1 MGRGQWRT
9 KPDEVELRGF
19 NRSLAEI
26 EWLLLILILAYIVVP
41 GTRVDDPPTVILACA
56 AFAAFVIGFRYL
68 NLFRLEAPWKLTLE
82 TWAMILL
89 IAVVVWHTGKFD
101 SPLNH
106 LYLLAIIF
114 SALTLGKVV
123 TLLEVGLIAALY
135 LHASYGALG
144 TEVFAYR
151 TFSYVMLQF
160 TPYVLVAYLTSLLAA
175 DMSHAR
181 ASVQKLSETD
191 DLTGLPNMRAFS
203 TALEHQCQRAE
214 AGGKSFGVMM
224 IDADQLKEINDRLGH
239 DAGNEMILHIAAS
252 IRRGLRGSD
261 LLARFGGDEF
271 VVLLPNADEEGTGA
285 VAERVRR
292 SVANSAV
299 DVGGESLAVT
309 VSIGFAVYPYMADA
323 PRDLL
328 SCADRALYE
337 SKRDGRNSVRAYRE
351 RRSAGAEVP
360 AAEGVGA
367 TGNGRRAPTID
378 SP

>member
-1 MGRGQWRT
+1 MQSHT

-26 EWLLLILILAYIVVP
+26 EWLLLTLVLAYVVVP
-41 GTRVDDPPTVILACA
+41 GTQVGNTPVVILACTL
-56 AFAAFVIGFRYL
+56 FALFVLGFRYL
-68 NLFRLEAPWKLTLE
+68 NLCRLEASWKLTLE
-82 TWAMILL
+82 TWAMIVLT
-89 IAVVVWHTGKFD
+89 AFVVWHTGKVD

-106 LYLLAIIF
+106 LYLLSIIF

-123 TLLEVGLIAALY
+123 TLLQVALIAALY

-151 TFSYVMLQF
+151 TFSHVMLTF
-160 TPYVLVAYLTSLLAA
+160 APYVLVAYLTALLAA

-203 TALEHQCQRAE
+203 TALERQCEEAE
-214 AGGKSFGVMM
+214 DEGKPFGVMM
-224 IDADQLKEINDRLGH
+224 IDADELKPINDELGH
-239 DAGNEMILHIAAS
+239 EAGNDMILHVAAS

-261 LLARFGGDEF
+261 LVARYGGDEF
-271 VVLLPNADEEGTGA
+271 VVLLPDADEAATSE

-299 DVGGESLAVT
+299 DIGGRSLAAT
-309 VSIGFAVYPYMADA
+309 VSIGYAVFPDMADE

-337 SKRDGRNSVRAYRE
+337 SKHRGRDRAHAYRE
-351 RRSAGAEVP
+351 GARRAGEAVGAE
-360 AAEGVGA
+360 
-367 TGNGRRAPTID
+367 
-378 SP
+378 